1 MRDGQ
6 FRRLRRARPGAM
18 QRAGVI
24 SFFCIP
30 RCADRALHRERV
42 SPVWKVEWL
51 KSSSIFHFVK
61 NVFLRKII
69 RLYNQR
75 HLVQE
80 RGGSN
85 RDPLPEARP
94 HGRTAR
100 DVTVVRDHPLVRDIR
115 AVVHPHAHKRT
126 GYGERRSSPAV
137 HRSLDSRGRPADRLR
152 YDRDTLDV
160 PRPGGTYTCHLV
172 KLPPWERKSL

>member
-1 MRDGQ
+1 
-6 FRRLRRARPGAM
+6 M

-51 KSSSIFHFVK
+51 KSSSIFHFLECFSCAK
-61 NVFLRKII
+61 SYGFII
-69 RLYNQR
+69 KGTWSRS
-75 HLVQE
+75 E
-80 RGGSN
+80 
-85 RDPLPEARP
+85 EAQIGTPYPR